1 MLAPAPIARTKAS
14 DTEDGRSPTPAMP
27 AQMIGVFTRP
37 VKATGRAFYRPYG
50 MPFLVSGFV
59 LWYLTWPV
67 FSSIWAAHAL
77 KFLRTQRLPAALTW
91 LELSGDDRPGD
102 RSLDSSPLCAAG
114 AAPPSWPA
122 PTPGRK
128 GAVIMALA
136 PRNDQ

>member
-77 KFLRTQRLPAALTW
+77 KFLRTQRLPAALTGW
-91 LELSGDDRPGD
+91 SFPATIAQATV
-102 RSLDSSPLCAAG
+102 RSIA
-114 AAPPSWPA
+114 
-122 PTPGRK
+122 RRF
-128 GAVIMALA
+128 A
-136 PRNDQ
+136 PRVRRLLPGQLRRLAERAP